1 MAPIRPHPSAVSRVL
16 SRPETI
22 MPSSHADIAP
32 ATGPLLVLL
41 PGLGAV
47 STTFLAGVELARR
60 GLATPVGSMTQLGH
74 MNAAGPDSA
83 TATAAGVPLTE
94 ALPLAGLHDLVFAA
108 WDIHGEDA
116 WTVARRSDVLTE
128 AHLLPIKDFLRDV
141 TPMPG
146 VHDPLRVQNLEP
158 VSVTPHTHR
167 RQQAEQLRRDI
178 RENLA
183 RTGATRAVALFL
195 ASTERRHPPT
205 LAHQS
210 LQAFE
215 AALDRDDAAI
225 SPTQLYAYAALQE
238 GVAFA
243 NGTPNSATDTPALR
257 ELALLKG
264 VPTAGRDL
272 KTGQTLL
279 KTVIAPGLRAR
290 MLGVNGWFST
300 NILGNRDGAVLDD
313 REAFASKESTK
324 KGVLDSILKKEDQP
338 ELYGHI
344 DHVVNIN
351 YYPPRGDQKEGW
363 DNIDLF
369 GWLGY
374 PMQVKVNFLC
384 RDSILAAPLVLDL
397 ALLLDLAH
405 RAGEAGVQQWLG
417 FFFKAPATLDPDAL
431 AEHDLFVQKQNLDAT
446 LSRWARQWASQG
458 QRVPDALPQRDRAVV
473 PA

>member
-1 MAPIRPHPSAVSRVL
+1 MS
-16 SRPETI
+16 
-22 MPSSHADIAP
+22 SSHADIAS
-32 ATGPLLVLL
+32 TNGPLLVLL

-47 STTFLAGVELARR
+47 STTFIAGVELARR
-60 GLATPVGSMTQLGH
+60 GLATPVGSMTQLGR
-74 MNAAGPDSA
+74 MEQQD
-83 TATAAGVPLTE
+83 GVVTGEKVPWAE
-94 ALPLAGLHDLVFAA
+94 ALPLASLDDLVFAA

-116 WTVARRSDVLTE
+116 LTVARRSEVLNDG
-128 AHLLPIKDFLRDV
+128 HLREIAGFLSEIE
-141 TPMPG
+141 PMPG
-146 VHDPLRVQNLEP
+146 VHDPARVQSLEP
-158 VSVTPHTHR
+158 VSVCPLTHR
-167 RQQAEQLRRDI
+167 RQQADQLRRDI
-178 RENLA
+178 REALA
-183 RTGATRAVALFL
+183 RTGAVRAVALFL
-195 ASTERRHPPT
+195 ASTERRHAQT

-238 GVAFA
+238 GVPFA

-257 ELALLKG
+257 ELALLRR

-324 KGVLDSILKKEDQP
+324 KGVLDSILKKDDQP
-338 ELYGHI
+338 ALYGHI

-374 PMQVKVNFLC
+374 QMQVKVNFLC
-384 RDSILAAPLVLDL
+384 RDSILAAPLVLDI

-417 FFFKAPATLDPDAL
+417 FFFKAPATLVADGLP
-431 AEHDLFVQKQNLDAT
+431 EHDLFVQKRVLDET
-446 LSRWARQWASQG
+446 LARWARQWASQG
-458 QRVPDALPQRDRAVV
+458 QRLPEAVPQRERVVV